1 MEFGYAPVCTI
12 WAHFLVVVHGPC
24 YIYVWCVCVIFFNYY

>member
-24 YIYVWCVCVIFFNYY
+24 YIMCGVFV